1 MARINKSMV
10 KYGKLSQVIQ
20 KLDKKRSIK
29 VGILGSYGRQQ
40 VSDDLDMAGLGAVHE
55 FGTTINHPGG
65 TPYFIKE
72 NGLAQF
78 VSKEKGGN
86 LPKTKPHQIVIP
98 SRSFLR
104 KALLTAEG
112 KKALQVWNVEEKQ
125 ALMDYLNNDTVSG
138 DVLAE
143 TIGAKGVQR
152 VSETF
157 QTSGFGEWA
166 PDSPITIKRKK
177 SAMPLIN
184 HGHLESAISYE
195 VKEL

>member
-1 MARINKSMV
+1 MARINKSRV
-10 KYGKLSQVIQ
+10 KYGKLADVIQ

-29 VGILGSYGRQQ
+29 VGILGSDGRQP

-55 FGTTINHPGG
+55 FGATIIVTPKMRSFLHYIGVHLRKDTTQV
-65 TPYFIKE
+65 E
-72 NGLAQF
+72 
-78 VSKEKGGN
+78 
-86 LPKTKPHQIVIP
+86 IP

-104 KALLTAEG
+104 MPLLSAEG

-125 ALMDYLNNDTVSG
+125 ALMDYLNKNTVSA
-138 DVLAE
+138 DVLAN
-143 TIGAKGVQR
+143 TIGTKGVER
-152 VSETF
+152 VSEAF
-157 QTSGFGEWA
+157 ETSGFGKWA

-184 HGHLESAISYE
+184 NGDLEGAISYQ

>member
-1 MARINKSMV
+1 MARINKSKV
-10 KYGKLSQVIQ
+10 SYGKISQVIQ

-29 VGILGSYGRQQ
+29 VGILGSDGSQQ

-55 FGTTINHPGG
+55 FGATINHPGG

-104 KALLTAEG
+104 KTLLTAEG

-125 ALMDYLNNDTVSG
+125 TLMDYLNQDTVSA
-138 DVLAE
+138 DVLAD
-143 TIGAKGVQR
+143 TIGTKGVQR
-152 VSETF
+152 VIEAF
-157 QTSGFGEWA
+157 QTSGFGEWEHNA
-166 PDSPITIKRKK
+166 PSTIKQKK
-177 SAMPLIN
+177 SAMPLVDN
-184 HGHLESAISYE
+184 GHLEGAISYE